1 MMRLDVYGM
10 VVHTLGNPITGYE
23 FIEEKIERELPKY
36 KSIRC
41 GAHPPSGV
49 GNKRPNEK
57 PCGTLPNSGGHR
69 WMHGEQKMSGDMD
82 ASSHILHYYTV

>member
-1 MMRLDVYGM
+1 MNSSKKRLKESYQ
-10 VVHTLGNPITGYE
+10 
-23 FIEEKIERELPKY
+23 KY

-57 PCGTLPNSGGHR
+57 PCGTLPNSGGGGHR